1 MFRLSFLLAV
11 VLASLIGALVPQ
23 AGAAQGI
30 EVRSQSASNRFPD
43 GIQFRIFLASD
54 ANITNVRFRFR
65 ILPDGVNATARTQ
78 CTTGTV
84 VDCSASVGSTAA
96 NYMVPGAQLVYSWE
110 VEDANGAKLVTPDET
125 ATYQDDRFNWESI
138 TEGGITV
145 FHYFGDIESQRSV
158 LRVARETI
166 DRISDLLNTRVDFP
180 IKIWVYRSAAEMT
193 PAVASRRGQGPG
205 TSVQT
210 LGEVAASDTA
220 LVSRDTDFLN
230 VVRHELAH
238 IVTGAA
244 TRNHIAN
251 IPTWINEG
259 ISTFAQNRL
268 LPDEE
273 QALSLA
279 VQRNRVLP
287 ITSLD
292 ASARGSAGAVS
303 LFYGQSGAL
312 VSFLVN
318 TQGPD
323 KFGDFV
329 AALANDTTDGAMTK
343 VYGFDQLGLEN
354 AWRKSVGLPE
364 VSAGQGGSGGNQPP
378 PTLVPFGAG
387 QQVQPTPRGGQEEP
401 RRGSEGEEDSSGS
414 ALVPIVAGV
423 IALAA
428 LTGGAV
434 FVQLR
439 RRRPAP

>member
-1 MFRLSFLLAV
+1 MFRLSLLLVSLLAT
-11 VLASLIGALVPQ
+11 LFAASASP
-23 AGAAQGI
+23 ANAEGI
-30 EVRSQSASNRFPD
+30 EVRSQSATNRFPD

-54 ANITNVRFRFR
+54 ANITNVRFHFR

-84 VDCSASVGSTAA
+84 VDCSATVGSTRA

-110 VEDANGAKLVTPDET
+110 VEDANGAKLVTPEAT

-138 TEGGITV
+138 SEGNITV
-145 FHYFGDIESQRSV
+145 YYYFGDVESQRSV

-166 DRISDLLNTRVDFP
+166 DRISDLLNTQVNFP

-230 VVRHELAH
+230 IVRHELAH

-244 TRNHIAN
+244 TRNHIAG
-251 IPTWINEG
+251 IPTWVNEG

-279 VQRNRVLP
+279 IQRNRVLP

-292 ASARGSAGAVS
+292 ASARGSPGAVS

-312 VSFLVN
+312 VAFLVN
-318 TQGPD
+318 THGPD

-329 AALANDTTDGAMTK
+329 AALANDTTDGALMK

-354 AWRKSVGLPE
+354 AWRKSLGLPE
-364 VSAGQGGSGGNQPP
+364 VSVSQGGASGSQPP

-387 QQVQPTPRGGQEEP
+387 QQGQPTPPAGGRGGGQQS
-401 RRGSEGEEDSSGS
+401 GAEGEDDSSGPD
-414 ALVPIVAGV
+414 LVPVVAGV
-423 IALAA
+423 LALAA
-428 LTGGAV
+428 LTAGAV
-434 FVQLR
+434 YLQR
-439 RRRPAP
+439 RRRPAA